1 MTFRFRTLTFLL
13 FLVVISGFLLLFSLN
28 AYYTTS
34 QILKE
39 AARESLARSA
49 EAVQHEFDIQLRLID
64 QDLHMLSVDLALEP
78 NLLNK
83 TRPELDE
90 IVLGENRG
98 KRQHR
103 YAFALVY
110 LLQESQCFLLK
121 NPLLD
126 IGPTNCK
133 QLYSKYNDATRQEW
147 NLLNNGSEWLLIKD
161 YLITNADQKVVGR
174 LVGGIKLSNN
184 KLFLNQL
191 VHRTQVV
198 IDRARL
204 LLDGVTLTDHVFEKP
219 VDGANFGLRLLGLN
233 HVLEE
238 NLQLPVK
245 GFGEHLQLRLQ
256 SADTRI
262 YSLASRLL
270 ALLVGGC
277 LAGLVISA
285 LVAALLSSSLDKQ
298 LQKLVMYIRHL
309 MTGAASD
316 RWSPGRIDEFNRMG
330 GQVDEI
336 AAELSTRRMEL
347 KAANQKLEKALGDKR
362 VILHQLINNQEQE
375 RNHLAQELHDELGQ
389 LLTAVRVETTL
400 LEHQISMSSP
410 ALKNTK
416 NIKDLVAAMYA
427 TVYDRIMALRPT
439 ELDHMGLCQSIQ
451 QIPTLKSLEQSGVT
465 VSLDL
470 EDVITPS
477 GADIHLYRIVQEALT
492 NVLKHALATELSIS
506 LLQTQDE
513 VVLCIKDNGQGF
525 VPDLDVDPT
534 GHRGFGLLGI
544 EERCDFIGA
553 ILTIESDNGVTM
565 TVNLPC

>member
-1 MTFRFRTLTFLL
+1 
-13 FLVVISGFLLLFSLN
+13 
-28 AYYTTS
+28 
-34 QILKE
+34 
-39 AARESLARSA
+39 
-49 EAVQHEFDIQLRLID
+49 
-64 QDLHMLSVDLALEP
+64 
-78 NLLNK
+78 
-83 TRPELDE
+83 
-90 IVLGENRG
+90 
-98 KRQHR
+98 
-103 YAFALVY
+103 
-110 LLQESQCFLLK
+110 
-121 NPLLD
+121 
-126 IGPTNCK
+126 
-133 QLYSKYNDATRQEW
+133 
-147 NLLNNGSEWLLIKD
+147 
-161 YLITNADQKVVGR
+161 
-174 LVGGIKLSNN
+174 
-184 KLFLNQL
+184 
-191 VHRTQVV
+191 
-198 IDRARL
+198 
-204 LLDGVTLTDHVFEKP
+204 
-219 VDGANFGLRLLGLN
+219 
-233 HVLEE
+233 
-238 NLQLPVK
+238 
-245 GFGEHLQLRLQ
+245 
-256 SADTRI
+256 
-262 YSLASRLL
+262 
-270 ALLVGGC
+270 
-277 LAGLVISA
+277 
-285 LVAALLSSSLDKQ
+285 
-298 LQKLVMYIRHL
+298 
-309 MTGAASD
+309 
-316 RWSPGRIDEFNRMG
+316 
-330 GQVDEI
+330 
-336 AAELSTRRMEL
+336 MEL